1 MIINRD
7 DLIGEFYTASPPSN
21 AVGLAVRVIGAGGG
35 ASVQY
40 DENSTVP
47 FIVGTAILWED
58 ALNVVRVPSAV
69 HPLPISGTVTL
80 GAGSAIA
87 GRIIISDG
95 VDDALVSAAGRL
107 QVELP
112 AGGGGLTNTELRA
125 TPVPISGSVTLGA
138 AADVSDRVGRL
149 LGHVTVDNA
158 SLAVTGAFFQATQP
172 VSSTQLPAALV
183 GARLD
188 VNLGASGITLPVS
201 LAAAVDVSDRAV
213 RLLGVVYGS
222 QGQQLKQTATNFNL
236 QSELAV
242 AGVLIDPRS
251 IRALTVA
258 DIVGLGAGS
267 AQIGLVK
274 VSDGV
279 DTALVTTSGFL
290 QVMEAKDAARV
301 NISIKFNSA
310 AAPAAD
316 TICSCVK
323 NTDGV
328 DAAGA
333 TTFAVTAGK
342 RFRVTGIKCSVRTT
356 TAATPW
362 GELTVRMNPSG
373 AAVIGSPLVHRLTV
387 GGTAAVI
394 GNVAAD
400 YYFFPDGWELSGT
413 QQIALTFAN
422 NVATNVTDIVLFGF
436 EYTP

>member
-1 MIINRD
+1 MAIINRD

-21 AVGLAVRVIGAGGG
+21 AVGLAVRVVGAGGG
-35 ASVQY
+35 GAGVQY
-40 DENSTVP
+40 DEGTTQP
-47 FIVGTAILWED
+47 FITGTAILWED
-58 ALNVVRVPSAV
+58 AANVVRVPSATF
-69 HPLPISGTVTL
+69 PLPISGAVSLAT
-80 GAGSAIA
+80 GSAVA

-112 AGGGGLTNTELRA
+112 AGAGGLTDTQLRA
-125 TPVPISGSVTLGA
+125 TPVPISGTVTLGA
-138 AADVSDRVGRL
+138 AVDVSDRVGRL

-158 SLAVTGAFFQATQP
+158 SIAVTGAFFQATQ
-172 VSSTQLPAALV
+172 
-183 GARLD
+183 
-188 VNLGASGITLPVS
+188 PVS

-242 AGVLIDPRS
+242 GGALIDPRS
-251 IRALTVA
+251 IRALTVS
-258 DIVGLGAGS
+258 DVVGLGAGS

-274 VSDGV
+274 ISDGV
-279 DTALVTTSGFL
+279 DTALVTTSGML
-290 QVMEAKDAARV
+290 QTVRSIDVARV

-310 AAPAAD
+310 AAPIAD
-316 TICSCVK
+316 TICSSVK

-328 DAAGA
+328 DAGAA

-342 RFRVTGIKCSVRTT
+342 RFRVLGIKLSVRTT

-362 GELTVRMNPSG
+362 GELTVRMNPTG
-373 AAVIGSPLVHRLTV
+373 AAVIGSPIVHRLTV

-400 YYFFPDGWELSGT
+400 YYFFPEGWEVSGT

-422 NVATNVTDIVLFGF
+422 NVATNVTDIVLFGY